1 MATVAE
7 IQAILDPASTKDVA
21 NIQNMAKVNATYDEF
36 YVVGVTEPYAGK
48 AGWIRTT
55 SADSAATQGAAI
67 LAALKL
73 L

>member
-1 MATVAE
+1 MATVGE
-7 IQAILDPASTKDVA
+7 IQAVLDPAATTDVA
-21 NIQNMAKVNATYDEF
+21 NIQQKAAVDATTDEF

-55 SADSAATQGAAI
+55 STDSAATQGAAI